1 MKETFKEVN
10 RFIVVG
16 IVSNVLNFV
25 AYVFLY
31 KIGIVIWIASIAG
44 YIAGLVNSLYF
55 GKTWVFNQ
63 GKIFNIQEIIKFV
76 FIYGFGGLGMVF
88 IINFLDNRTV
98 LEYRTIWFFGATYA
112 FLNNYLGSKIFVFSK
127 GRR

>member
-10 RFIVVG
+10 RFIVIG

>member
-16 IVSNVLNFV
+16 IVSNVLNFL